1 MSIEFPIT
9 DLLDE
14 QASTQWVM
22 EHFHVQ
28 GLHCPNQQCKA
39 GVQDARVF
47 RRTRRSEVTVYR
59 CRLCQRIYTI
69 YTGTVFEHKHLT
81 PAQVVMLLRG
91 VLKGESSVGLA
102 KELGLARSTVH
113 LIRRELQ
120 ANAESLLPNTT
131 LQDAQTETDEM
142 FVNAGEKRGA
152 SPQLV
157 GPTQTPS

>member
-9 DLLDE
+9 DLLDQ

-22 EHFHVQ
+22 QHFHVQ
-28 GLHCPNQQCKA
+28 GLHCPNSQCKA

-47 RRTRRSEVTVYR
+47 RHTRRSGVTVYR
-59 CRLCQRIYTI
+59 CRLCHRIYTL

-81 PAQVVMLLRG
+81 PQQVVMLLRG
-91 VLKGESSVGLA
+91 MLKGESSAGLA

-120 ANAESLLPNTT
+120 ANAQALQPSTA

-142 FVNAGEKRGA
+142 FQNAGEKR
-152 SPQLV
+152 
-157 GPTQTPS
+157 